1 MGQDSDLSK
10 KNFLVPR
17 APFRGE
23 FSPEHLAFDA
33 NLQEFAQRISI
44 LCNLE
49 TAGKIPPEEAYQKI
63 KQLWNELRES
73 KHNLLDS

>member
-1 MGQDSDLSK
+1 MSQDSELSK
-10 KNFLVPR
+10 ENFIAPH

-23 FSPEHLAFDA
+23 FSPEHLVFDA
-33 NLQEFAQRISI
+33 NLQEFAQRILI

-49 TAGKIPPEEAYQKI
+49 TAGKIAPDEAYKQI
-63 KQLWNELRES
+63 KQLWEELRES

>member
-1 MGQDSDLSK
+1 MSRDSDLSK
-10 KNFLVPR
+10 ENFLAPR
-17 APFRGE
+17 TPFRGE

-49 TAGKIPPEEAYQKI
+49 TAGKIPPDEAYQRI

>member
-1 MGQDSDLSK
+1 MSRDSDLSK
-10 KNFLVPR
+10 ENFLAPR

-49 TAGKIPPEEAYQKI
+49 TAGKIPPDEAYQKI
-63 KQLWNELRES
+63 KQLWKELRES

>member
-1 MGQDSDLSK
+1 MSQDSNLNKES
-10 KNFLVPR
+10 FLAPR

-49 TAGKIPPEEAYQKI
+49 NAGKIPPNEAYEKI
-63 KQLWNELRES
+63 KQLWKELRES

>member
-1 MGQDSDLSK
+1 MSQDADLSK
-10 KNFLVPR
+10 EEFLAPH
-17 APFRGE
+17 APFRGK

-49 TAGKIPPEEAYQKI
+49 TAGKISPNEAYDKI
-63 KQLWNELRES
+63 KQLWKELRES

>member
-1 MGQDSDLSK
+1 MSKDSDLSK
-10 KNFLVPR
+10 EKFL
-17 APFRGE
+17 APHALFRGE

>member
-1 MGQDSDLSK
+1 MSGDSDLSK
-10 KNFLVPR
+10 ENFLAPR
-17 APFRGE
+17 APFRGD

-49 TAGKIPPEEAYQKI
+49 NAGKIPPNEAYEKI
-63 KQLWNELRES
+63 KQLWKELRES

>member
-1 MGQDSDLSK
+1 MSQDSNVSK
-10 KNFLVPR
+10 ENFLTPR

-49 TAGKIPPEEAYQKI
+49 NAGKIPPDEAYEKI
-63 KQLWNELRES
+63 KQLWKELRES

>member
-1 MGQDSDLSK
+1 MSQDSNVNK
-10 KNFLVPR
+10 ENFLAPR

-49 TAGKIPPEEAYQKI
+49 NAGKIPPDEAYEKI
-63 KQLWNELRES
+63 KQLWKELRES
-73 KHNLLDS
+73 KHNLLGS